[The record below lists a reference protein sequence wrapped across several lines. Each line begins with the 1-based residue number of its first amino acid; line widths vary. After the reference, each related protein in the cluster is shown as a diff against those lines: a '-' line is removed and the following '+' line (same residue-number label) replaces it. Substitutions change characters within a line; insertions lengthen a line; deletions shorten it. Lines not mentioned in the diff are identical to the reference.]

1 LAARPCRARRL
12 SQCSRCDAAEG
23 AFTTA
28 LAPNEIIE
36 TIDVPKLSRA
46 GRYGF
51 YKFCR
56 KTGEFAEASAAA
68 VFDPEAGAAR
78 IFLGSVRGVPQPLA
92 ALALEVA
99 QHGESAA
106 STRAVS
112 EALEHSVGDLDA
124 VEHAMAAAAVTRA
137 LGQVFAR

>member
-1 LAARPCRARRL
+1 VLAV
-12 SQCSRCDAAEG
+12 
-23 AFTTA
+23 
-28 LAPNEIIE
+28 NEIIE

>member
-1 LAARPCRARRL
+1 LVARFI
-12 SQCSRCDAAEG
+12 EG

-68 VFDPEAGAAR
+68 VFDPESGAAR
-78 IFLGSVRGVPQPLA
+78 IFLGSLRGVPQPLA
-92 ALALEVA
+92 ALARQVA

-106 STRAVS
+106 STQAVS
-112 EALEHSVGDLDA
+112 EALAHSVGDLDA

-137 LGQVFAR
+137 LDQVFAP

>member
-1 LAARPCRARRL
+1 
-12 SQCSRCDAAEG
+12 
-23 AFTTA
+23 
-28 LAPNEIIE
+28 
-36 TIDVPKLSRA
+36 
-46 GRYGF
+46 
-51 YKFCR
+51 
-56 KTGEFAEASAAA
+56 
-68 VFDPEAGAAR
+68 
-78 IFLGSVRGVPQPLA
+78 
-92 ALALEVA
+92 LALEVA